1 MARGTIRAM
10 QQASD
15 IARLQEQI
23 LAFAAEREWQ
33 QFHDPKNLAM
43 AVAVE
48 AGELMDHFRWVSNA
62 ESMHALDDATTRAG
76 VEEEAA
82 DVMILLLEFAAVAKI
97 DITAAVERKLAKNA
111 ERYPVALSKG
121 NATKHDRLAR

>member
-1 MARGTIRAM
+1 M

-62 ESMHALDDATTRAG
+62 QSMHALDDATTRAG

-111 ERYPVALSKG
+111 ARYPVALSKG